1 MPETDFDTSPRNE
14 ITTCKVCDVLLKP
27 KEYSSENL
35 AYSKDKTRS
44 YYICNKCRKKLL
56 EIHEQAKMYM
66 SKDVFWASV
75 RE

>member
-1 MPETDFDTSPRNE
+1 MPESPELQCFCR
-14 ITTCKVCDVLLKP
+14 VCQLPLKA

-56 EIHEQAKMYM
+56 DIHEKVKVFIE
-66 SKDVFWASV
+66 KDVFWASV
-75 RE
+75 R